1 VERAAGA
8 DRVAAASDVAGGTV
22 VESAVDEAA
31 EVMATRGG
39 SNLGLIPCKT

>member
-1 VERAAGA
+1 VERAAGT
-8 DRVAAASDVAGGTV
+8 DRVAAASDVAGGAM

-39 SNLGLIPCKT
+39 SKLGLIPCKT

>member
-8 DRVAAASDVAGGTV
+8 NRVAAASEVAGGAI

-31 EVMATRGG
+31 EVMAMRGG
-39 SNLGLIPCKT
+39 